1 MRMRIC
7 VCVYIYAV
15 EYCWQLVKTN
25 MGRDTSL
32 IVGQSM
38 ILKSANERKR

>member
-1 MRMRIC
+1 M
-7 VCVYIYAV
+7 CVYIYVV